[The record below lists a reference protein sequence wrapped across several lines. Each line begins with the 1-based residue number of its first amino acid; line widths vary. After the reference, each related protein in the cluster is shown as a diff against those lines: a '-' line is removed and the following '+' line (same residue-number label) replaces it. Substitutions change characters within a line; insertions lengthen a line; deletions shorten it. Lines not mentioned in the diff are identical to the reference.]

1 MVLGRSRG
9 KVQILGVIGP
19 QRTRPGRPP
28 ESQPLRGR
36 ASTLLSLGIDRIR
49 SAVTGDWCAGPAGS
63 QGQGGVGRRWMVLGM
78 SSMPLQENSR
88 PSLGFPFNT
97 NVRASIFWPQG
108 LPQ

>member
-19 QRTRPGRPP
+19 TAHQARKASRVSAP
-28 ESQPLRGR
+28 RGR

-63 QGQGGVGRRWMVLGM
+63 QGQGVVGR
-78 SSMPLQENSR
+78 
-88 PSLGFPFNT
+88 
-97 NVRASIFWPQG
+97 
-108 LPQ
+108 